1 MIGVSVL
8 RRPPTVRAAG
18 TRTGRVELAV
28 RVVVVVAI
36 IVLTL
41 YPLVLLLSTALQ
53 PPGTGASVSLFSHLS
68 FASFAN
74 AWSQGHFSTYML
86 NTVIMTVG
94 VVVPAAL
101 FSLLA
106 AYGIAQLKPAGSRLL
121 LMVAIL
127 GFMLPTEALLI
138 PWYYQLRGYG
148 LLNTYLALILPQAA
162 QGVAFGVFWMTV
174 AFRALPQGLM
184 EAAVLDGA
192 SQWQALWKVAVPNL
206 APAIRTMCALTF
218 LWTWNSFL
226 LPLVTISNPSR
237 YVVTVGLSTF
247 AGARFNALGPLA
259 AGSIIAAIP
268 VVVVY
273 LFSQRSF
280 IAGMLAGSFVE

>member
-8 RRPPTVRAAG
+8 RRPQTVRAAG
-18 TRTGRVELAV
+18 MRTGRVELAV
-28 RVVVVVAI
+28 RVVLVGGI
-36 IVLTL
+36 TVLTL
-41 YPLVLLLSTALQ
+41 YPLVLLLSMALQ
-53 PPGTGASVSLFSHLS
+53 PPGTGASVGLFSHLS

-94 VVVPAAL
+94 VVVPGAL
-101 FSLLA
+101 FSVLA

-127 GFMLPTEALLI
+127 GFMLPTEALLV

-162 QGVAFGVFWMTV
+162 QGVAFGVFWLTV

-184 EAAVLDGA
+184 EAALLDGA
-192 SQWQALWKVAVPNL
+192 SQWQMLWKVAVPNL

-226 LPLVTISNPSR
+226 LPLVTISNPSG

-247 AGARFNALGPLA
+247 EGARFNALGPLA
-259 AGSIIAAIP
+259 AGSIIAAVP